1 MRNFQKMFN
10 TGSCIPP
17 FVVHMPDDKEGACR
31 GPCGTPEGLCNLE
44 AIVSVDDRGQ
54 ILLPKELRAKANI
67 RSGEKLAV
75 LTCVD
80 DGEVSVIALVRSS
93 SISGMIGDFL
103 KPKLDS
109 IG

>member
-1 MRNFQKMFN
+1 MPNEEER
-10 TGSCIPP
+10 SCCGPGGAPP
-17 FVVHMPDDKEGACR
+17 
-31 GPCGTPEGLCNLE
+31 GLCHLE

-80 DGEVSVIALVRSS
+80 DGEVSVRSS

-103 KPKLDS
+103 RPKLDS